1 MVMEIVRDV
10 MVLMRTSETAGKED
24 LQTARDLLDTLD
36 ANKEMCVGLA
46 ANMIGVHKNII
57 AVQIGIIP
65 IIMINPKIIS
75 HSKESYETEEGCLSL
90 DGVRKTIRWK
100 EIEVEYSDMLLKKH
114 KNKYKDFTAEI
125 IQHEIDHCNGIII

>member
-1 MVMEIVRDV
+1 MVREIVKDV
-10 MVLMRTSETAGKED
+10 MVLMRKSENAKKED
-24 LQTARDLLDTLD
+24 LQTARDLLDTLN
-36 ANKEMCVGLA
+36 ANKEICVGLA

-65 IIMINPKIIS
+65 VIMINPKIIS

-90 DGVRKTIRWK
+90 EGVRKVVRWK
-100 EIEVEYSDMLLKKH
+100 EIEVEYYDMLFKKH

-125 IQHEIDHCNGIII
+125 IQHEIDHCNGIVI

>member
-1 MVMEIVRDV
+1 MVREIVRDV